1 MGKHEDVEVVVEERE
16 KTLAE
21 PSRVGAIAG
30 RKQGETIRLRIDHGV
45 AQDQE
50 PLPGVEERHFPRGRS
65 FQRDHFDLVFDL
77 GSPFQEGDLAQS
89 PFLRRRGG
97 GEHRAMVVPGK
108 GMGRPAMI
116 GIGDHGA
123 DPWARKFLQLRGPGG
138 GRIDGKPAPSE
149 ACGRGK
155 KVGFHRGIIAMPEG
169 EGGGEPVKLGG
180 GGHCQRARSVGILA
194 AMVIL
199 RNLMIT
205 FSYQARDTSGKIV
218 SGLHDALNED
228 NAISALMGRG
238 LMVLSLQ
245 KKAAAGKTRKKNVSV
260 KETDLVLFT
269 RQLSTMVEAGIS
281 LVQAMTALYEQ
292 CDPKRQRNL
301 RQVVSEVTTAIQSG
315 ETMTEAISK
324 HPRVFSRLYC
334 SMIKAGE
341 QGGLLAEILD
351 RLAGFLE
358 ASARLRK
365 KVKSAMTYPVI
376 VICIAFAIT
385 TFLIVK
391 VVPIF
396 GEIFKDFGAK
406 LPAPT
411 QFLIDMSE
419 FIRGQWYFLAFALF
433 GAIFGIRYFLRTK
446 AGRQFG
452 DKWKLKLPV
461 FGPLVH
467 KICMSRFART
477 FAQLIRSGV
486 PILEVL
492 DIVGATSGNH
502 VVESSVK
509 VVSSDVEKG
518 DNLSVALSKQPV
530 FPPMMLRMVAA
541 GEATGKIDT
550 MLEKMADF
558 WDEEIEAMLD
568 ALTSLI
574 EPMLIVFL
582 GVIVG
587 GIVIA
592 MFLPIFKL
600 NEVVSQSK
608 N

>member
-1 MGKHEDVEVVVEERE
+1 
-16 KTLAE
+16 
-21 PSRVGAIAG
+21 
-30 RKQGETIRLRIDHGV
+30 
-45 AQDQE
+45 
-50 PLPGVEERHFPRGRS
+50 
-65 FQRDHFDLVFDL
+65 
-77 GSPFQEGDLAQS
+77 
-89 PFLRRRGG
+89 
-97 GEHRAMVVPGK
+97 
-108 GMGRPAMI
+108 
-116 GIGDHGA
+116 
-123 DPWARKFLQLRGPGG
+123 
-138 GRIDGKPAPSE
+138 
-149 ACGRGK
+149 
-155 KVGFHRGIIAMPEG
+155 
-169 EGGGEPVKLGG
+169 
-180 GGHCQRARSVGILA
+180 
-194 AMVIL
+194 
-199 RNLMIT
+199 MIT
-205 FSYQARDTSGKIV
+205 FSYQARDSAGKIV
-218 SGLHDALNED
+218 SGIQDAINED
-228 NAISALMGRG
+228 NAMTSLMSRG

-245 KKAAAGKTRKKNVSV
+245 KKASITRSRKKTWTV

-281 LVQAMTALYEQ
+281 LVQALTALYDQ
-292 CDPKRQRNL
+292 CDPKRQRSL
-301 RQVVSEVTTAIQSG
+301 REVISDVTTRVQGG
-315 ETMTEAISK
+315 ETFNESIAK
-324 HPRVFSRLYC
+324 HPRVFDRLFV
-334 SMIKAGE
+334 SMVKAGE
-341 QGGLLAEILD
+341 HGGLLAEILD

-358 ASARLRK
+358 ASSRLRK

-396 GEIFKDFGAK
+396 GEIFADFGAK

-411 QFLIDMSE
+411 QFLIDLSNL
-419 FIRGQWYFLAFALF
+419 IRGQWYIFIAVGLGIF
-433 GAIFGIRYFLRTK
+433 FGIRTFLRSTR
-446 AGRQFG
+446 GRQIW

-461 FGPLVH
+461 FGPLLH

-492 DIVGATSGNH
+492 DIVAGASGNH
-502 VVESSVK
+502 VVETSIK
-509 VVSSDVEKG
+509 GVSEDVERG
-518 DNLSVALSKQPV
+518 DNLSTALSKKPI
-530 FPPMMLRMVAA
+530 FPPMMLRMVSA

-574 EPMLIVFL
+574 EPMLIVVL

-600 NEVVSQSK
+600 NEVVSQAK
-608 N
+608 

>member
-1 MGKHEDVEVVVEERE
+1 
-16 KTLAE
+16 
-21 PSRVGAIAG
+21 
-30 RKQGETIRLRIDHGV
+30 
-45 AQDQE
+45 
-50 PLPGVEERHFPRGRS
+50 
-65 FQRDHFDLVFDL
+65 
-77 GSPFQEGDLAQS
+77 
-89 PFLRRRGG
+89 
-97 GEHRAMVVPGK
+97 
-108 GMGRPAMI
+108 
-116 GIGDHGA
+116 
-123 DPWARKFLQLRGPGG
+123 
-138 GRIDGKPAPSE
+138 
-149 ACGRGK
+149 
-155 KVGFHRGIIAMPEG
+155 
-169 EGGGEPVKLGG
+169 
-180 GGHCQRARSVGILA
+180 
-194 AMVIL
+194 
-199 RNLMIT
+199 MIT
-205 FSYQARDTSGKIV
+205 FSYQARDASGRIV
-218 SGLHDALNED
+218 SGIQDALNED
-228 NAISALMGRG
+228 NAVTSLMSRG

-245 KKAAAGKTRKKNVSV
+245 RKAASTRSRKRVWSV

-269 RQLSTMVEAGIS
+269 RQLATMIEAGIT
-281 LVQAMTALYEQ
+281 LVEALTALYEQ

-301 RQVVSEVTTAIQSG
+301 RHVISDVTSHVQGG
-315 ETMTEAISK
+315 ETFNESIAK
-324 HPRVFSRLYC
+324 HPRVFNRLFV
-334 SMIKAGE
+334 SMVKAGE
-341 QGGLLAEILD
+341 HGGLLADILD

-385 TFLIVK
+385 TFLLVR

-411 QFLIDMSE
+411 QFLLDVSD
-419 FIRGQWYFLAFALF
+419 FIRARWYFLLL
-433 GAIFGIRYFLRTK
+433 GIGGTIFGIRTFLRSK
-446 AGRQFG
+446 RGKEWSDR
-452 DKWKLKLPV
+452 WKLKLPI

-467 KICMSRFART
+467 KICMSRFSRT

-492 DIVGATSGNH
+492 DIVGGSSGNH
-502 VVESSVK
+502 VIETSLKSVS
-509 VVSSDVEKG
+509 VDVEKG
-518 DNLSVALSKQPV
+518 DNLSTALSKSAI
-530 FPPMMLRMVAA
+530 FPPMLLRMVSA

-574 EPMLIVFL
+574 EPMLIVVL
-582 GVIVG
+582 GLIVG

-608 N
+608 GG